1 MEKSKIRKDAYMVFG
16 YACNQKCICCP
27 CEKDQR
33 LKKVIEIKELQKE
46 IDRMVEIGVTD
57 VTVSGGEPTV
67 YPNFFEVIT
76 YLVNKDLNIHILS
89 NSEKF
94 ANIEFAK
101 KFVETTR
108 GKNVTVT
115 TTFHSY
121 KELEHEKQNGS
132 KGSFNRSLNGLKFL
146 DENNIQVSLKQCI
159 TSYNYKDLKNFIKFL
174 TDNFSARAEIQFWG
188 IDLCGMDE
196 KSARKY
202 FVEFKEIK
210 PYIEEALDYFESIN
224 TNRNQ
229 LLTLNNLPLCMCDCY
244 YWNYFTLPSNRYY
257 IDYKDQEEHSF
268 SQNFGLPFIA
278 CKSCNFAKYC
288 KGTYLSVYDMFGN
301 SVIEKPANENV
312 LLQYKPKYI
321 RYNEKNI
328 NKLSFSIYCAIYL
341 TAKGLMI
348 VNKKSNYEVNIR
360 LRFKNIVELINSFD
374 EGIEKEEA
382 EKLLKK
388 FGIENPENT
397 IEDWMLR
404 GIIECKI
411 RLYRTF

>member
-374 EGIEKEEA
+374 EEA

-404 GIIECKI
+404 GIIE
-411 RLYRTF
+411 

>member
-33 LKKVIEIKELQKE
+33 LKKVIEIKKLQKE

-67 YPNFFEVIT
+67 YPNFFEIIT
-76 YLVNKDLNIHILS
+76 YLINKDLNIHILS

-101 KFVETTR
+101 KFVEIAR
-108 GKNVTVT
+108 GKNITVT

-132 KGSFNRSLNGLKFL
+132 KGSFNRSLKGLKFL

-196 KSARKY
+196 KSAREY
-202 FVEFKEIK
+202 FVEFKEIN
-210 PYIEEALDYFESIN
+210 PYIEEALNYFESIN

-301 SVIEKPANENV
+301 SVIEKPADENV

-374 EGIEKEEA
+374 KGIEKEEA
-382 EKLLKK
+382 EKLLKN
-388 FGIENPENT
+388 FGIENSENI

-404 GIIECKI
+404 GIIE
-411 RLYRTF
+411 

>member
-1 MEKSKIRKDAYMVFG
+1 MVFG

-196 KSARKY
+196 KNARKY

-404 GIIECKI
+404 GIIE
-411 RLYRTF
+411 

>member
-1 MEKSKIRKDAYMVFG
+1 MEELKIRKDAYMVFG

-33 LKKVIEIKELQKE
+33 LQKVIEIKELQKE

-67 YPNFFEVIT
+67 YPNFFEIIT
-76 YLVNKDLNIHILS
+76 YLINKDLNIHILS

-101 KFVETTR
+101 KFVEITR

-121 KELEHEKQNGS
+121 KELEHEKQNCS

-146 DENNIQVSLKQCI
+146 DENNIQISLKQCI
-159 TSYNYKDLKNFIKFL
+159 TRYNYKELKNFIKFL
-174 TDNFSARAEIQFWG
+174 TDNFSERSEIQFWG
-188 IDLCGMDE
+188 IDLCGMDD
-196 KSARKY
+196 KSANEY

-229 LLTLNNLPLCMCDCY
+229 LLTLNNLPLCMCNCY

-257 IDYKDQEEHSF
+257 IDYKDQDEHSY

-278 CKSCNFAKYC
+278 CKTCNFAKYC

-301 SVIEKPANENV
+301 SVIEKPADENV
-312 LLQYKPKYI
+312 LLQYKPQYI

-328 NKLSFSIYCAIYL
+328 NKLSFSIYCAICL

-388 FGIENPENT
+388 LGVEKPENT

-404 GIIECKI
+404 GIIE
-411 RLYRTF
+411 

>member
-196 KSARKY
+196 KSAREY

-210 PYIEEALDYFESIN
+210 PYIEEALDYFESVN

-257 IDYKDQEEHSF
+257 IDYKEQEEHSF

-278 CKSCNFAKYC
+278 CKSCDFAKYC

-301 SVIEKPANENV
+301 SVIEKPADENL

-328 NKLSFSIYCAIYL
+328 NKLSFSIYCSIYL

-348 VNKKSNYEVNIR
+348 FNKKSNYEINIR
-360 LRFKNIVELINSFD
+360 LRFKDIVELINSFD
-374 EGIEKEEA
+374 AGIEKEEA
-382 EKLLKK
+382 EKLLKN
-388 FGIENPENT
+388 FGIEKSENT

-404 GIIECKI
+404 GIIE
-411 RLYRTF
+411 

>member
-115 TTFHSY
+115 TTFQSY

-404 GIIECKI
+404 GIIE
-411 RLYRTF
+411 

>member
-1 MEKSKIRKDAYMVFG
+1 MVFG

-404 GIIECKI
+404 GIIE
-411 RLYRTF
+411 

>member
-224 TNRNQ
+224 ANRNQ

-404 GIIECKI
+404 GIIE
-411 RLYRTF
+411 

>member
-321 RYNEKNI
+321 RYNEKSI

-404 GIIECKI
+404 GIIE
-411 RLYRTF
+411 

>member
-1 MEKSKIRKDAYMVFG
+1 LEKSKIRKDAYMVFG

-404 GIIECKI
+404 GIIE
-411 RLYRTF
+411 

>member
-159 TSYNYKDLKNFIKFL
+159 TSYIYKDLKNFIKFL

-301 SVIEKPANENV
+301 SVIKKPANENV

-404 GIIECKI
+404 GIIE
-411 RLYRTF
+411 

>member
-1 MEKSKIRKDAYMVFG
+1 MEELKIRKDAYMVFG

-33 LKKVIEIKELQKE
+33 LQKVIEIKELQKE

-404 GIIECKI
+404 GIIE
-411 RLYRTF
+411 

>member
-1 MEKSKIRKDAYMVFG
+1 MEELKIRKDAYMVFG

-33 LKKVIEIKELQKE
+33 LQKVIEIKELQKE

-229 LLTLNNLPLCMCDCY
+229 LLTLNNLPVCMCDCY

-404 GIIECKI
+404 GIIE
-411 RLYRTF
+411 

>member
-321 RYNEKNI
+321 R
-328 NKLSFSIYCAIYL
+328 
-341 TAKGLMI
+341 
-348 VNKKSNYEVNIR
+348 
-360 LRFKNIVELINSFD
+360 
-374 EGIEKEEA
+374 
-382 EKLLKK
+382 
-388 FGIENPENT
+388 
-397 IEDWMLR
+397 
-404 GIIECKI
+404 
-411 RLYRTF
+411 

>member
-397 IEDWMLR
+397 IEDWMLM
-404 GIIECKI
+404 GIIE
-411 RLYRTF
+411 

>member
-1 MEKSKIRKDAYMVFG
+1 M
-16 YACNQKCICCP
+16 Q
-27 CEKDQR
+27 
-33 LKKVIEIKELQKE
+33 
-46 IDRMVEIGVTD
+46 
-57 VTVSGGEPTV
+57 
-67 YPNFFEVIT
+67 
-76 YLVNKDLNIHILS
+76 
-89 NSEKF
+89 
-94 ANIEFAK
+94 K

-404 GIIECKI
+404 GIIE
-411 RLYRTF
+411 

>member
-1 MEKSKIRKDAYMVFG
+1 MEELKIRKDAYMVFG

-33 LKKVIEIKELQKE
+33 LQKVIEIKELQKE

-67 YPNFFEVIT
+67 YPDFFEIIT
-76 YLVNKDLNIHILS
+76 YLINKDLNIHILS

-94 ANIEFAK
+94 ANIEFSK
-101 KFVETTR
+101 KFVGITR

-132 KGSFNRSLNGLKFL
+132 KGSFNRSLNGLKIL

-196 KSARKY
+196 KSASEY
-202 FVEFKEIK
+202 FVKFKEIK

-257 IDYKDQEEHSF
+257 IDYKNQEEHSF

-404 GIIECKI
+404 GIIE
-411 RLYRTF
+411 

>member
-1 MEKSKIRKDAYMVFG
+1 MEKQKIRKDAYMVFG

-404 GIIECKI
+404 GIIE
-411 RLYRTF
+411 

>member
-1 MEKSKIRKDAYMVFG
+1 MLYLHCG
-16 YACNQKCICCP
+16 CACNQKCICCP

-404 GIIECKI
+404 GIIE
-411 RLYRTF
+411 

>member
-404 GIIECKI
+404 GIIE
-411 RLYRTF
+411 

>member
-1 MEKSKIRKDAYMVFG
+1 MEELKIRKDAYMVFG

-33 LKKVIEIKELQKE
+33 LQKVIEIKELQKE

-388 FGIENPENT
+388 LGVEKPENT

-404 GIIECKI
+404 GIIE
-411 RLYRTF
+411 

>member
-341 TAKGLMI
+341 TAKGLII
-348 VNKKSNYEVNIR
+348 VKKKSNYEVNIR

-404 GIIECKI
+404 GIIE
-411 RLYRTF
+411 

>member
-1 MEKSKIRKDAYMVFG
+1 MEKLKIRKDAYMVFG

-27 CEKDQR
+27 CEKEQR
-33 LKKVIEIKELQKE
+33 LQKVIEIKELQKE

-67 YPNFFEVIT
+67 YPNFFEIIT
-76 YLVNKDLNIHILS
+76 YLINKDLNLHILS

-101 KFVETTR
+101 KFVEITR

-121 KELEHEKQNGS
+121 KEIEHEKQNGS
-132 KGSFNRSLNGLKFL
+132 KGSFSRSLSGLKFL
-146 DENNIQVSLKQCI
+146 EENNIQISLKQCI
-159 TSYNYKDLKNFIKFL
+159 TRYNYKELKNFIKFL
-174 TDNFSARAEIQFWG
+174 TNNFSARTEIQIWG
-188 IDLCGMDE
+188 IDLCEMDE
-196 KSARKY
+196 KSANEY

-210 PYIEEALDYFESIN
+210 PYIEEALDYFETIN

-257 IDYKDQEEHSF
+257 IDYKEQEEHSF

-301 SVIEKPANENV
+301 SVIEKPADENV

-374 EGIEKEEA
+374 QGIEKEEA
-382 EKLLKK
+382 EKLLKN
-388 FGIENPENT
+388 FGIENAENT

-404 GIIECKI
+404 GIIE
-411 RLYRTF
+411 

>member
-101 KFVETTR
+101 KIVETTR

-404 GIIECKI
+404 GIIE
-411 RLYRTF
+411 

>member
-159 TSYNYKDLKNFIKFL
+159 TSYKYKDLKNFIKFL

-404 GIIECKI
+404 GIIE
-411 RLYRTF
+411 

>member
-229 LLTLNNLPLCMCDCY
+229 LLTLNNLPLCMFDCY

-404 GIIECKI
+404 GIIE
-411 RLYRTF
+411 